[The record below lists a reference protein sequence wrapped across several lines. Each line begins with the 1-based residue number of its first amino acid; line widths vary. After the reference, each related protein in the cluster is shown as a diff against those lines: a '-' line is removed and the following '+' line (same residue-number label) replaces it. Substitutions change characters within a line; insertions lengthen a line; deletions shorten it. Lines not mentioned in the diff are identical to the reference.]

1 MENSVDPKL
10 RKTAYH
16 EAGHAVAAHEL
27 EVKIGQISIIPDDS
41 YGRVLTN
48 FLVSNPDVDKTD
60 KNRIQMEKNVMIY
73 FAGFIAEKL
82 YDEKSNITY
91 SKYDIHL
98 AEEHL
103 DFFVSSNEE
112 LQKYIDYLW
121 VRTINLF
128 TPMVWAK
135 TSFLVR
141 ELLMRKRLSGKETKE
156 AISIAVQ
163 KFIMGKRQKREQHK
177 NSEDAKNSSDIL
189 VKIKLRIISIFR
201 F

>member
-27 EVKIGQISIIPDDS
+27 GVKIRQISIIPDDS

-48 FLVSNPDVDKTD
+48 FLDSNSDVDTSD

-82 YDEKSNITY
+82 YDENSNITY
-91 SKYDIHL
+91 SKYDFHL

-103 DFFVSSNEE
+103 DSFVSSNEE

-141 ELLMRKRLSGKETKE
+141 ELLMRKRLSGKETKD

-163 KFIMGKRQKREQHK
+163 KFIMGKRQKR
-177 NSEDAKNSSDIL
+177 DTT
-189 VKIKLRIISIFR
+189 
-201 F
+201 

>member
-16 EAGHAVAAHEL
+16 EAGHAVTAHEL
-27 EVKIGQISIIPDDS
+27 EVKIRQISIIPDDS
-41 YGRVLTN
+41 YGRVLN
-48 FLVSNPDVDKTD
+48 NLLVPNPDIDKSD

-82 YDEKSNITY
+82 YHEKSNITY
-91 SKYDIHL
+91 SKDDIHL
-98 AEEHL
+98 AVNLL

-156 AISIAVQ
+156 AMYIAAQ
-163 KFIMGKRQKREQHK
+163 KFIMGKRQNRDTTGH
-177 NSEDAKNSSDIL
+177 SEDDMEN
-189 VKIKLRIISIFR
+189 
-201 F
+201 